1 MRSSAKIAAAMLLL
15 CLGAGETQ
23 PAPVAVSIPVHAAQV
38 VSGAVEQ
45 TLYTRLYDPAYVQLA
60 YPGGDPPPDR
70 GVCSDVV
77 VRAFRRAGIDLQ
89 KEVHEDMARHFSSY
103 PNPWHLR
110 GPDPNIDHRR
120 VANLMTYFQ
129 RKGKSLPV
137 TKTPEDYLPG
147 DVVAWDLG
155 NGQLH
160 IGVVSDTR
168 APVRGYEIVHNI
180 GAGARLED
188 VLFSWSIIGHYRY
201 F

>member
-1 MRSSAKIAAAMLLL
+1 MGSSARVALVVLL
-15 CLGAGETQ
+15 CLGA
-23 PAPVAVSIPVHAAQV
+23 VAARAAGPPHQVAQV
-38 VSGAVEQ
+38 VTGAVEQ
-45 TLYTRLYDPAYVQLA
+45 TGYTHLYDPAYVLLA

-89 KEVHEDMARHFSSY
+89 KEVHEDMARHFSAY
-103 PNPWHLR
+103 PKRWHASA
-110 GPDPNIDHRR
+110 PDPNIDHRR
-120 VANLMTYFQ
+120 VPNLMTYFA
-129 RKGKSLPV
+129 RMGKSLP
-137 TKTPEDYLPG
+137 TSARPEDYAPG

-155 NGQLH
+155 GGVLH

-168 APVRGYEIVHNI
+168 AADFSAYEVVHNI